1 MIDES
6 QPKLIF
12 IVFVTND
19 PLLLQLQIHS
29 YGSVYIFP
37 WGYTNAEA
45 PNHESFQAALG
56 KLERL
61 TDYLAL
67 GPGPDHYGAASGA
80 TDDFMYATMGALS
93 MTWELG
99 VNFHENCVRFE
110 DMVPTHF
117 KGLEYLSKIAPK
129 PFLLSKGPD
138 IISLTVSPT
147 IISEGVS
154 LSITAKASDS
164 EITEYFKDA
173 PAVQQSIAEIRVYM
187 EHPLVSSIT
196 LPAPVWSWNTSHI
209 DWNPIDETLVTLVA
223 WEDVLLAR
231 GAGEHI
237 LYFQAVDTDGTIGPV
252 EAVSLMVQASS
263 SGASISSPPMASKSP
278 SPSSS
283 YVPSMAPSPL
293 PLQPSIVPFVTPVPS
308 TSQPSIVPTVTP
320 VTSRLVPSP
329 VNAEETTDPGMHI
342 MTHCLKLD
350 FPLKFSYRNFI
361 LFFSCC

>member
-1 MIDES
+1 MNHNQTHLLS
-6 QPKLIF
+6 FSFPF
-12 IVFVTND
+12 SS
-19 PLLLQLQIHS
+19 LLQSQIHS

-56 KLERL
+56 KLEHL

-110 DMVPTHF
+110 DMVPTHM

-154 LSITAKASDS
+154 LSITVKASDS
-164 EITEYFKDA
+164 EIAEYFKDA
-173 PAVQQSIAEIRVYM
+173 PAVQQTRSRN
-187 EHPLVSSIT
+187 SSLYGTSTCERYNIT
-196 LPAPVWSWNTSHI
+196 
-209 DWNPIDETLVTLVA
+209 D
-223 WEDVLLAR
+223 
-231 GAGEHI
+231 
-237 LYFQAVDTDGTIGPV
+237 
-252 EAVSLMVQASS
+252 
-263 SGASISSPPMASKSP
+263 
-278 SPSSS
+278 
-283 YVPSMAPSPL
+283 PSMVL
-293 PLQPSIVPFVTPVPS
+293 
-308 TSQPSIVPTVTP
+308 
-320 VTSRLVPSP
+320 
-329 VNAEETTDPGMHI
+329 E
-342 MTHCLKLD
+342 
-350 FPLKFSYRNFI
+350 Y
-361 LFFSCC
+361 